1 MKLPVTTGIFALV
14 LILLASPR
22 ALSAQ
27 EVATYEVKPG
37 DTLFSI
43 ARSHDISVS
52 ELREWNDLQ
61 DGVIRAGMILNVES
75 ADKSGLIDEE
85 RRVVEDSERRGVEV
99 EAVDS
104 TSSGPV
110 GTVESLGDG
119 RARLIIGDGETLYS
133 LAARFGLHP
142 DTLLSMNPD
151 FPSFLSTGETVVIPQ
166 DRTTSIYRV
175 KTGDTLFGISRKTG
189 VSVETIRSAND
200 LAGSNIRVGQRLSLP
215 STSLPAVEGGVAQ
228 LPLRDEIQV
237 LLYPNTLAGRMLS
250 SGHRYDPTSYM
261 VSHPELAMGSI
272 LLLSLADGSNETFAI
287 VADHSL
293 SLEPPIMDISPAVA
307 EALGIKMGG
316 VTVLV
321 RVVH

>member
-14 LILLASPR
+14 LILLAPAR

-27 EVATYEVKPG
+27 EVVSYEVKPG

-43 ARSHDISVS
+43 ARNHDISVS
-52 ELREWNDLQ
+52 DLREWNGLQ
-61 DGVIRAGMILNVES
+61 DGVIRAGMILNVEP
-75 ADKSGLIDEE
+75 ADKSGMIDEE
-85 RRVVEDSERRGVEV
+85 SEVVEESERRGVEV

-104 TSSGPV
+104 TSLGGV
-110 GTVESLGDG
+110 GTIERLGGG
-119 RARLIIGDGETLYS
+119 RSRLIIGEGETLYS

-151 FPSFLSTGETVVIPQ
+151 FHSFLSTGETVVIPT
-166 DRTTSIYRV
+166 DRTTTTYRV

-189 VSVETIRSAND
+189 VSVATIRSQNN
-200 LAGSNIRVGQRLSLP
+200 LTGSNIRIGQRLSLP
-215 STSLPAVEGGVAQ
+215 STSLPAVEGGMVQ
-228 LPLRDEIQV
+228 LPLRDEIQILV
-237 LLYPNTLAGRMLS
+237 YPNTLAGRMLS

-261 VSHPELAMGSI
+261 VSHPELAMGTI

-307 EALGIKMGG
+307 EALGIELGG

>member
-14 LILLASPR
+14 LILLAPAR

-27 EVATYEVKPG
+27 EVVSYEVKPG

-43 ARSHDISVS
+43 ARNHDVSVS
-52 ELREWNDLQ
+52 DLREWNDLQ
-61 DGVIRAGMILNVES
+61 DGVIRAGMILNVEP
-75 ADKSGLIDEE
+75 ADKSGMIDEE
-85 RRVVEDSERRGVEV
+85 SEVVEESERTGVEV

-104 TSSGPV
+104 TSPGGV
-110 GTVESLGDG
+110 GTIERLGGG
-119 RARLIIGDGETLYS
+119 RSRLIIGEGETLYS

-151 FPSFLSTGETVVIPQ
+151 FHSFLSTGETVVIPT
-166 DRTTSIYRV
+166 DRTTTTYRV

-189 VSVETIRSAND
+189 VSVATIRSQNN
-200 LAGSNIRVGQRLSLP
+200 LTGSNIRIGQRLSLP
-215 STSLPAVEGGVAQ
+215 STSLPAVEGGMVQ
-228 LPLRDEIQV
+228 LPLRDEIQILV
-237 LLYPNTLAGRMLS
+237 YPNTLAGRMLS

-261 VSHPELAMGSI
+261 VSHPELAMGTI

-307 EALGIKMGG
+307 EALGIELGG

>member
-1 MKLPVTTGIFALV
+1 MKLPGITGIFALV
-14 LILLASPR
+14 LVLLASPR
-22 ALSAQ
+22 VLSAQ
-27 EVATYEVKPG
+27 EIATYEVKPG

-43 ARSHDISVS
+43 ARSHQISVS
-52 ELREWNDLQ
+52 DLRNWNDLRG
-61 DGVIRAGMILNVES
+61 GVIRAGMILNLEPT
-75 ADKSGLIDEE
+75 DKSGLIDEE
-85 RRVVEDSERRGVEV
+85 RGVGEDLDRRSVEV

-104 TSSGPV
+104 TSAGAV
-110 GTVESLGDG
+110 GTVESLGGG
-119 RARLIIGDGETLYS
+119 RARLIVGDGETLYS

-142 DTLLSMNPD
+142 DTLLAMNPD
-151 FPSFLSTGETVVIPQ
+151 FPALLSSGEAVVIPA
-166 DRTTSIYRV
+166 DRTTTIYRV
-175 KTGDTLFGISRKTG
+175 KTGDTLFGISRNTG
-189 VSVETIRSAND
+189 VSVQAIRSANN

-215 STSLPAVEGGVAQ
+215 STSLPAVVDGVVP

-237 LLYPNTLAGRMLS
+237 LVYPNALAGRMLS

-272 LLLSLADGSNETFAI
+272 LLLSLSDGSNETFAI

-307 EALGIKMGG
+307 GALGIEMGG

>member
-14 LILLASPR
+14 LILLAPAR

-27 EVATYEVKPG
+27 EVVSYEVKPG

-43 ARSHDISVS
+43 ARNHDISVS
-52 ELREWNDLQ
+52 DLREWNGLQ
-61 DGVIRAGMILNVES
+61 DGVIRAGMILNVEP
-75 ADKSGLIDEE
+75 ADKSGMIDEE
-85 RRVVEDSERRGVEV
+85 SEVVEESERTGVEV

-104 TSSGPV
+104 TSLGGV
-110 GTVESLGDG
+110 GTIERLGGG
-119 RARLIIGDGETLYS
+119 RSRLIIGEGETLYS

-151 FPSFLSTGETVVIPQ
+151 FHSFLSTGETVVIPT
-166 DRTTSIYRV
+166 DRTTTTYRV

-189 VSVETIRSAND
+189 VSVATIRSQNN
-200 LAGSNIRVGQRLSLP
+200 LTGSNIRIGQRLSLP
-215 STSLPAVEGGVAQ
+215 STSLPAVEGGMVQ
-228 LPLRDEIQV
+228 LPLRDEIQILV
-237 LLYPNTLAGRMLS
+237 YPNTLAGRMLS

-261 VSHPELAMGSI
+261 VSHPELAMGTI

-307 EALGIKMGG
+307 EALGIELGG